1 MATTFDYTREQLQL
15 TEDLIV
21 RVAGDAGWF
30 ARSAR
35 EAYTS
40 ARQALYRARGSVGA
54 DRLGAMLSFAAH
66 RHNAR
71 ALRRLARENEQQA
84 RAFIRSL
91 SERW

>member
-30 ARSAR
+30 A
-35 EAYTS
+35 
-40 ARQALYRARGSVGA
+40 Q
-54 DRLGAMLSFAAH
+54 
-66 RHNAR
+66 
-71 ALRRLARENEQQA
+71 QQA